1 MATQASNRS
10 PAGETHPFLFS
21 GERGWDSGDVECL
34 PASLGPLEPHQL
46 HLCRL
51 SLPPCHLPLSLPLRN
66 DRRSKVNTAE
76 KGAELVH
83 VPVVSYD
90 IRVRATTGN
99 GVAAGRKEGRKEG
112 GGGGGGGENGS

>member
-1 MATQASNRS
+1 MSSRLPRAAGS
-10 PAGETHPFLFS
+10 P
-21 GERGWDSGDVECL
+21 
-34 PASLGPLEPHQL
+34 PAPPLSPL
-46 HLCRL
+46 SP
-51 SLPPCHLPLSLPLRN
+51 SLPSLPLRN

-99 GVAAGRKEGRKEG
+99 GVAAGRKEG
-112 GGGGGGGENGS
+112 GEKTGPNLPTKIYTRRSVDSRSRDPSLSLRTVLYSSTSPR